1 MELYTINVKRY
12 KAIYH
17 QALIGNILQVGVL
30 FILLRG
36 GFRLI
41 DNLQSV
47 RAITIPLFAVILG
60 MVVFHTYYIRKKLAG
75 LEAIADFDERVNE
88 HLKIYKV
95 RLLWHFLSCFLSCFL
110 GVLTGNELFFYF
122 SLIDTLSM
130 LPLYPNLAIFKRELK
145 NDDIIFY

>member
-17 QALIGNILQVGVL
+17 QALIGNILQVGAL

-36 GFRLI
+36 GLRLI
-41 DNLQSV
+41 DDLKAIKV
-47 RAITIPLFAVILG
+47 ITIPLFAVMIA
-60 MVVFHTYYIRKKLAG
+60 MAFFHTYYVRNKLSK

-88 HLKIYKV
+88 HLKIYKI
-95 RLLWHFLSCFLSCFL
+95 RLMWHFFSCLLSCFL
-110 GVLTGNELFFYF
+110 GVLTGKDLFFYF
-122 SLIDTLSM
+122 SLIDTVSM
-130 LPLYPNLAIFKRELK
+130 LPLYPNLAIFKRELN

>member
-1 MELYTINVKRY
+1 MDLYTINVKRY

-17 QALIGNILQVGVL
+17 QALIGNILQVGAL

-41 DNLQSV
+41 DDLKSIKV
-47 RAITIPLFAVILG
+47 ITIPLFGVILA
-60 MVVFHTYYIRKKLAG
+60 MVVFHTYYVRNRLNKLG
-75 LEAIADFDERVNE
+75 DIPDFDERVNE
-88 HLKIYKV
+88 HMKIYKV
-95 RLLWHFLSCFLSCFL
+95 RLLWHFLSCLLSCFL
-110 GVLTGNELFFYF
+110 GVLTGRELFFYF
-122 SLIDTLSM
+122 SLIDTLGM